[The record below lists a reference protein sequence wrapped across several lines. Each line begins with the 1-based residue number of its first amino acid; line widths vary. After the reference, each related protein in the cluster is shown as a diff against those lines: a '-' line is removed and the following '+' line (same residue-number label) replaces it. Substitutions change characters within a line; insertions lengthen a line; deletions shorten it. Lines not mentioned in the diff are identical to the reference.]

1 MSNIFILTW
10 LDLGGI
16 KFKTAYAAAKQYKTD
31 LTCNRIATTIN
42 PQTLTLKTTEKKYG
56 KNTFDINTTKLVGV
70 DPGEKISA
78 SGGINAGTL
87 DNQIGTLQGDE
98 KNCYVVSTNKS
109 HHLSWALSKQAFEQ
123 HQVDGHPK
131 VVINIDQHTDCGG
144 STGTLGAD
152 TTIECGAWG
161 QYHLEYEGGGQDDRY
176 YVVLGCANKYYN
188 KSGIFWNKPNS
199 NPSSGEK
206 QGGDTVVLDKMEKEM
221 EILDDD
227 GKVVGKKDCDVY
239 ITIDN
244 DVFNTQIT
252 HFEAGALEETAVWD
266 LLKKALG
273 KMNTK
278 NVVGGDVTGLPS
290 QGGKSQAVVATS
302 KTKAG
307 MKKITDLF

>member
-1 MSNIFILTW
+1 MSKIFILTW

-31 LTCNRIATTIN
+31 LTCNSIATTIN
-42 PQTLTLKTTEKKYG
+42 PQTLTLETTEKKYG

-78 SGGINAGTL
+78 AGGINAGTL

-144 STGTLGAD
+144 ATVGTLGAD

-161 QYHLEYEGGGQDDRY
+161 QYHLKYEGGGNDDRY
-176 YVVLGCANKYYN
+176 YVVLGCKGQK

-199 NPSSGEK
+199 NPSSGEELSD
-206 QGGDTVVLDKMEKEM
+206 DTAVLKKMEE
-221 EILDDD
+221 ELQD
-227 GKVVGKKDCDVY
+227 KDCDVY

-252 HFEAGALEETAVWD
+252 HFPANEEKDVWG
-266 LLKKALG
+266 LLDKALAT
-273 KMNTK
+273 MNTK

-290 QGGKSQAVVATS
+290 QGGKSQAAIATS